1 MIMAGR
7 AARAMPDQRFENKPD
22 SMPPPGSVE
31 IEIVGIGVP
40 LTVESVPGVVSPGPE
55 GPSAAGVKVG
65 WGVGATPDMSRVRS
79 V

>member
-7 AARAMPDQRFENKPD
+7 AARAMPVQRFENKPD

-31 IEIVGIGVP
+31 IETVGVGVP
-40 LTVESVPGVVSPGPE
+40 LPGESVSGDVSSGPE
-55 GPSAAGVKVG
+55 VPSAAGVKVG
-65 WGVGATPDMSRVRS
+65 WGVGAIPDMSRVRS